1 MIDRSIRPDILGND
15 WVAQTIPLGPDDEG
29 KAVATLVHRS
39 GTPRFARAVLYIHGF
54 VDYFF
59 QVHLAAHWEAL
70 GFDFYALDLR
80 KYGRSIRPHQTPNFC
95 TDLATYDEELDAA
108 ARIIRA
114 EHGHDVLALM
124 GHSTGGL
131 IASLWANRQRGKGT
145 VQALVLNSPWF
156 DLAGNW
162 FQRGPMTAAIDR
174 IGGFAPKLAI
184 NGLDKHYGRSLHR
197 SAGGEWDYDLAWKP
211 IDGFPVVLGWL
222 RAIRRGHAE
231 LGRGLAVDCPAL
243 VCCSAQSGPNDRA
256 HDAILRT
263 DSVLNVAQIAARAHL
278 LGPDIAIRR
287 IADGIH
293 DLALSPEPARGRFFA
308 AVAEWVRAKLPDAA
322 HGQG

>member
-1 MIDRSIRPDILGND
+1 MTPDILGGD
-15 WVAQTIPLGPDDEG
+15 WVAHAIPLRPDEEG
-29 KAVATLVHRS
+29 EVVATLVHRA
-39 GTPRFARAVLYIHGF
+39 GAPRARRAVLYVHGF

-59 QVHLAAHWEAL
+59 QTHLAAHWEGL

-80 KYGRSIRPHQTPNFC
+80 KYGRSLRPRQTPNFC
-95 TDLATYDEELDAA
+95 TDLAVYDEELDAA
-108 ARIIRA
+108 AQIIRA
-114 EHGHDVLALM
+114 GHGHDVLVLM

-131 IASLWANRQRGKGT
+131 ITSLWASRQRGKGT

-162 FQRGPMTAAIDR
+162 FLRGPMTAAIDR
-174 IGGFAPKLAI
+174 VGVLAPKLAI

-197 SAGGEWDYDLAWKP
+197 STGGEWDYSLDWKP

-231 LGRGLAVDCPAL
+231 LARGLAMDCPAL
-243 VCCSAQSGPNDRA
+243 VCCSALSGPNHRA
-256 HDAILRT
+256 HEAILRT
-263 DSVLNVAQIAARAHL
+263 DSVLDVGQIAGRAHL
-278 LGPDIAIRR
+278 LGADVTIRR

-308 AVAEWVRAKLPDAA
+308 AVAEWVQARLPAA
-322 HGQG
+322 ANGAA

>member
-1 MIDRSIRPDILGND
+1 MTEPTLRTDILGGD
-15 WVAQTIPLGPDDEG
+15 WVARTIPLRPDEEG
-29 KAVATLVHRS
+29 EVVATLVQRA
-39 GTPRFARAVLYIHGF
+39 GPPRFGRAVLYIHGF

-59 QVHLAAHWEAL
+59 QTHLAARWEAL
-70 GFDFYALDLR
+70 GFAFYALDLR
-80 KYGRSIRPHQTPNFC
+80 KYGRSLRPYQTPNFC
-95 TDLATYDEELDAA
+95 TDLAVYDEELDAA
-108 ARIIRA
+108 AHIIRSD
-114 EHGHDVLALM
+114 HGHDGLVVM

-131 IASLWANRQRGKGT
+131 IASLWANRQRGKGV

-162 FQRGPMTAAIDR
+162 FLRGPITAAIDR
-174 IGGFAPKLAI
+174 VGTVAPKRSI

-197 SAGGEWDYDLAWKP
+197 STGGEWDYRLDWKP

-231 LGRGLAVDCPAL
+231 LGGGLAIDCPSL
-243 VCCSAQSGPNDRA
+243 VCCSALSGPNNRA

-263 DSVLNVAQIAARAHL
+263 DSVLDVGQIAGRAHL
-278 LGPDIAIRR
+278 LGPDVAIRR

-293 DLALSPEPARGRFFA
+293 DLTLSPEPARERFFA
-308 AVAEWVRAKLPDAA
+308 AMTEWVRAKLPAA
-322 HGQG
+322 ASELG